1 MRPRQSATRLG
12 DRSLQAE
19 TEVEQTEPVKDS
31 QKIEALERGLL
42 LLQAF
47 RRGDQYL
54 GNAELAARVLLPK
67 ATVSRLAYTLTA
79 AGFLVFDPISRR
91 YSLGPSAIAVGSVAL
106 ANTSVREVARPY
118 LEQLANDMALNVGLG
133 MQDRLQIMYI
143 DAFEG
148 NPLIGLRLYSGT
160 RLPLAQTSMGRAL
173 LFAYSPEKR
182 AEVLSELRKSQSPQ
196 EWERSCVG
204 IERAM
209 QDLEKHGFCSSAG
222 EWREEI
228 HAVAAPIRLPDG
240 RVYAVNAG
248 GPAYLVPIERLTE
261 IGAKLRSI
269 ADAIERAMGGEVPFS
284 ETMNSAG

>member
-1 MRPRQSATRLG
+1 MRPRQSATKSG
-12 DRSLQAE
+12 DRSLHAE
-19 TEVEQTEPVKDS
+19 ADLDQDEPVKDS

-54 GNAELAARVLLPK
+54 GNAELAARLLLPK

-79 AGFLVFDPISRR
+79 VGFLVFDPISRR
-91 YSLGPSAIAVGSVAL
+91 YSLGPSAIAVGSIAL

-118 LEQLANDMALNVGLG
+118 LEQLANDMGLNVGLG
-133 MQDRLQIMYI
+133 MQDRLQIMYV

-173 LFAYSPEKR
+173 IYAYEPEKR
-182 AEVLSELRKSQSPQ
+182 AEVLAQLQKSQSKE
-196 EWERSCVG
+196 EWDRTLTG
-204 IERAM
+204 IERARR
-209 QDLEKHGFCSSAG
+209 DLDEHGYCASAG

-228 HAVAAPIRLPDG
+228 HAAAVPLRLPDG

-248 GPAYLVPIERLTE
+248 GPAYLIPIEKLAE
-261 IGAKLRSI
+261 IGTRLRSI
-269 ADAIERAMGGEVPFS
+269 AEAIERAMGGDFALPEPVNFID
-284 ETMNSAG
+284 

>member
-1 MRPRQSATRLG
+1 MRPRQSATKAG
-12 DRSLQAE
+12 DRTLHADLTADQD
-19 TEVEQTEPVKDS
+19 EPVKDS

-67 ATVSRLAYTLTA
+67 ATVSRLAYTLA
-79 AGFLVFDPISRR
+79 ATGFLIFDPVSRR
-91 YSLGPSAIAVGSVAL
+91 YCLGPSAIAVGSIAL

-118 LEQLANDMALNVGLG
+118 LEQLANEMSLNVGLG
-133 MQDRLQIMYI
+133 MQDRLQIMYV

-173 LFAYSPEKR
+173 LFGYTPEKR
-182 AEVLSELRKSQSPQ
+182 AEVLAQVRASQSPE
-196 EWERSCVG
+196 EWERC
-204 IERAM
+204 RARIDVAM
-209 QDLEKHGFCSSAG
+209 RDLETQGFCFSAG

-228 HAVAAPIRLPDG
+228 HAVAAPLRLPDG
-240 RVYAVNAG
+240 RVYAINAG
-248 GPAYLVPIERLTE
+248 GPAYLVPTEKFAE
-261 IGAKLRSI
+261 IGARLLSI
-269 ADAIERAMGGEVPFS
+269 VGAIEHAMGDTRPSS
-284 ETMNSAG
+284 EP